1 MNEHILVSKAKR
13 YDVSKAQTEPDLCT
27 FFQKAGYWT
36 DDVSG
41 IPMMLMDDPK
51 RPKPQTKKF
60 DIETGEDQKGE

>member
-13 YDVSKAQTEPDLCT
+13 YDVSKTQTEPVLCT
-27 FFQKAGYWT
+27 FFLKAGYWT

-60 DIETGEDQKGE
+60 DVETGEDQKGE